1 MSGSSWESLP
11 DVREWWGRLHAC
23 SGVVGTHSRMFGSSR
38 EALPDVREWSVGH
51 PGCTTMVGR
60 PSGIC

>member
-23 SGVVGTHSRMFGSSR
+23 PGVVGRLSVICKSGRK
-38 EALPDVREWSVGH
+38 ALPDVREE
-51 PGCTTMVGR
+51 
-60 PSGIC
+60 